1 MATLIPRTCPTKGCG
16 GKVVVVQ
23 SLVIGDM
30 RIRYYGCRTCGRRP
44 RDNKRIVPLIYA
56 PARKAA

>member
-1 MATLIPRTCPTKGCG
+1 MSPIPRRCPSANCR

-23 SLVIGDM
+23 TLVCGDQ
-30 RIRYYGCRTCGRRP
+30 RIRYYGCRLCGRRP

-56 PARKAA
+56 PGRAA